1 MLYTFLAFMLIIG
14 MAMLMNGKKLIP
26 PLILLVLMTASLE
39 LPPMHDWTLA
49 HKLAS
54 QIIPGIPLII
64 GLLFTVFAFQSFV
77 AKDKKRG
84 NKDALIGLWFV
95 AISVTLYNWLY
106 GLHL

>member
-1 MLYTFLAFMLIIG
+1 MLYTFLAFELIIVL
-14 MAMLMNGKKLIP
+14 AMILIGKKIMP

-64 GLLFTVFAFQSFV
+64 SLLFTVFTVQSFM

-84 NKDALIGLWFV
+84 NKEALVGLWFA
-95 AISVTLYNWLY
+95 AISVTLYNWLC
-106 GLHL
+106 GLSI